1 MPKVAIFD
9 YGAGNLFSLE
19 SSIRKN
25 GAKQVSIIRDMD
37 NLDEFDGLVLRSE
50 ERRVGKECRL

>member
-1 MPKVAIFD
+1 MTRLAIFD

-25 GAKQVSIIRDMD
+25 GGEASVNNKRHGYVR
-37 NLDEFDGLVLRSE
+37 
-50 ERRVGKECRL
+50 